1 ERLLIAIYAMARIER
16 ALAETIAYVKERRAF
31 GQRVIYFQ
39 NTQFELAECKTEA
52 VMARVFIDHCI
63 ERHLKGELDTATAS
77 MAKYRLTDLQCGI
90 IDRCLQLYGGCNDQE
105 AVLHAP
111 RRWHTRGRE
120 RMRGTRNTQQR
131 LIDSTT

>member
-1 ERLLIAIYAMARIER
+1 CER
-16 ALAETIAYVKERRAF
+16 ALTRAPGSSKARTAF
-31 GQRVIYFQ
+31 GQSNIDFQ
-39 NTQFELAECKTEA
+39 NSQSELAECKTEA

-63 ERHLKGELDTATAS
+63 ERHLRGELDTATAS